1 MLVMIDDIFEYL
13 RLLVNCD
20 YISDLQF
27 GSYHEA
33 AVIIL
38 QDIDITLINP
48 QQYTDICQYL
58 GI

>member
-1 MLVMIDDIFEYL
+1 MKYIIDDIFEYL
-13 RLLVNCD
+13 RNIVNCD

-48 QQYTDICQYL
+48 QQYIDICQYI